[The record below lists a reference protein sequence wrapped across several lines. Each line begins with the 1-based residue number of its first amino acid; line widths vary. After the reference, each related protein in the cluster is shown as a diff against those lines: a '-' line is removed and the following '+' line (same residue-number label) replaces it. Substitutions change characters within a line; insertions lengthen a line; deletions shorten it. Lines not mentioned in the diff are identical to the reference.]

1 MKKIVK
7 NLLSL
12 VLVLSVFVIP
22 AIIPTVSSAANT
34 IGTADLGTGQID
46 TNLKLGNKSPL
57 DTATN
62 LINTA
67 MLFLGL
73 IAVVIILIGG
83 FKWMTAMGSEEKIG
97 EAQKLIVA
105 GVVGVIII
113 LSAWGIASYV
123 LKTAVTVTTTGVG
136 TNN

>member
-1 MKKIVK
+1 
-7 NLLSL
+7 
-12 VLVLSVFVIP
+12 
-22 AIIPTVSSAANT
+22 
-34 IGTADLGTGQID
+34 
-46 TNLKLGNKSPL
+46 
-57 DTATN
+57 
-62 LINTA
+62 
-67 MLFLGL
+67 
-73 IAVVIILIGG
+73 
-83 FKWMTAMGSEEKIG
+83 MTAMGSEEKIT